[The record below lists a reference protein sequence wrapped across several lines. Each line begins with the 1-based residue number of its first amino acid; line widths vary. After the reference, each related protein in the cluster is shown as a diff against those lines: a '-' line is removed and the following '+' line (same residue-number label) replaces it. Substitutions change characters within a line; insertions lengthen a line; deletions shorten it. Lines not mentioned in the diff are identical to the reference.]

1 MRITIHIVT
10 NKDSGSLVELEWLS
24 PILNTITLLF
34 GRAGRRTNNIACFSL
49 VRPVLCVFECGCLHG
64 TIIIIGNNIAIL
76 QSLQIIPCHPC
87 LHWRPNRLRQVWRRA
102 RKRPLRGKTL
112 LTIGLPARLPRQP
125 LFWQARCQ
133 PPNKGQLLGSSTE
146 GLTATRARVV
156 NPSLQIPTTGL

>member
-10 NKDSGSLVELEWLS
+10 NIDAGSLVEIEWLS

-64 TIIIIGNNIAIL
+64 TIIIGNNIAIL
-76 QSLQIIPCHPC
+76 QPLQIIPHHLC
-87 LHWRPNRLRQVWRRA
+87 LHWRPNRLRQVWRMA
-102 RKRPLRGKTL
+102 RKRQLRGKTP

-133 PPNKGQLLGSSTE
+133 PPNKGQLLGSSIE
-146 GLTATRARVV
+146 GPTATRARVV
-156 NPSLQIPTTGL
+156 NPSLQTPTTGL